1 MRKSKVICQRK
12 TKARWRTKTG
22 EFDESKGWFDNFR
35 KRFGLRSVKKIG
47 EVASADQEAADEL
60 PNASKKIIEERGYPA
75 EPVFNAEEKCPI
87 LWRNCH
93 RGYLLEGEG
102 SEPQDSRQE
111 WIGLP
116 YCFVQMCLGLWSRMS
131 LSIKLLI
138 PKF

>member
-22 EFDESKGWFDNFR
+22 ESDESKGWFDNFR

-47 EVASADQEAADEL
+47 EAASADQEAADEL
-60 PNASKKIIEERGYPA
+60 PNASKKIIEERGYLA

-87 LWRNCH
+87 LWGNCH

-102 SEPQDSRQE
+102 SEPRDSRQE

-131 LSIKLLI
+131 LFIKLLI